1 MSTRR
6 ARPPAVDAAA
16 GTRAARLLGWPG
28 VVLAAMPLFGVRVLP
43 VVVLDLDAH
52 QARQATGNGPQFDAD
67 TLAVW
72 EWPESTGQA
81 PPPVVAVSGPL
92 ISNPNPD
99 GLHVFRSCGDV
110 AQWHRP
116 VDWSRMPAAL
126 PTAWEGRNGI
136 TVHLADGATA
146 VVTTGG
152 GCGCG
157 SPLREWAGP
166 SWGNR
171 IRVG

>member
-1 MSTRR
+1 MSIDR

-67 TLAVW
+67 TLVVW

-81 PPPVVAVSGPL
+81 PPPVVAVSGLL

-99 GLHVFRSCGDV
+99 GLHVFRRCGDV
-110 AQWHRP
+110 AQA
-116 VDWSRMPAAL
+116 PAGGLVAD
-126 PTAWEGRNGI
+126 ARR
-136 TVHLADGATA
+136 VADGVGGPQRDHRAPRGRRHGGGHHGRGMRVRVTAPRVGGA
-146 VVTTGG
+146 VVG
-152 GCGCG
+152 
-157 SPLREWAGP
+157 
-166 SWGNR
+166 
-171 IRVG
+171 